1 MQALTVFMA
10 IKKQA
15 ALSFIFIT
23 LLIDITG
30 FGIIIPVIPTLLQ
43 KLTNCTISQA
53 AVYGGWL
60 QATYAVMQLFCA
72 PILGNLSDRF
82 GRRPI
87 LLFALF
93 GFSLDY
99 LFTAFAPTIFWLFVG
114 RTIAGITGA
123 SFSTASAYIGDI
135 STPEKKAQNFGMIGV
150 AFGIGFIIG
159 PLLGGILGKY
169 DVRLPFFAAAFL
181 SMVNF
186 LYGYVILPE
195 SLPKE
200 KRRPFSWSR
209 ANPIGTII
217 HFKKYPVI
225 LGLVISLFLLYVA
238 SHAVQ
243 TTWSYYCIHKF
254 NWSLTQVG
262 WSLAFV
268 GVVVAAVQGGLI
280 RIMIPKLGYEKSVYL
295 GLAFYALGFLLFG
308 AATQGWMMFAF
319 MIVYGLGGLTMPA
332 IQGIMSNEVPTN
344 EQGELQGGMTSL
356 MSLALIVGPLIMTN
370 VFAYFSSTKAVVYIP
385 GAAMYLGCIL
395 TVVSSFL
402 AYNTLVRKKLKK
414 A

>member
-1 MQALTVFMA
+1 MA
-10 IKKQA
+10 TKKQA
-15 ALSFIFIT
+15 ALGFIFIT
-23 LLIDITG
+23 LLIDVTG

-43 KLTNCTISQA
+43 NLTGCSISKA
-53 AVYGGWL
+53 AIYGGWL
-60 QATYAVMQLFCA
+60 QATYAIMQFFIA
-72 PILGNLSDRF
+72 PVLGNLSDKY

-93 GFSLDY
+93 GFAADY
-99 LFTAFAPTIFWLFVG
+99 LFTAFAPTIFWLFIG
-114 RTIAGITGA
+114 RIIAGITGA

-169 DVRLPFFAAAFL
+169 DIRFPFFAAAFL
-181 SMVNF
+181 AMLNF
-186 LYGYVILPE
+186 LYGFVILPE

-200 KRRPFSWSR
+200 KRRAFNWNR
-209 ANPIGTII
+209 ANPIGTLL

-225 LGLVISLFLLYVA
+225 LGLVVSIFLLYVA

-243 TTWSYYCIHKF
+243 TTWGYYSIHKF
-254 NWSLTQVG
+254 GWNAAEIG

-268 GVVVAAVQGGLI
+268 GLVIAIVQGGLI
-280 RIMIPKLGYEKSVYL
+280 RIIIPKIGQEKSVYI
-295 GLAFYALGFLLFG
+295 GLAFYALGFFLFG
-308 AATQGWMMFAF
+308 IASQSWMMYAF

-332 IQGIMSNEVPTN
+332 LQGIMSNEVPTN
-344 EQGELQGGMTSL
+344 EQGELQGGLTSL
-356 MSLALIVGPLIMTN
+356 MSLALIIGPILMTN
-370 VFAYFSSTKAVVYIP
+370 VFAYFSSQKAVFYIP

-402 AYNTLVRKKLKK
+402 AYNTLVTKKKK
-414 A
+414 IKI

>member
-1 MQALTVFMA
+1 MA

-23 LLIDITG
+23 LLIDVTG

-135 STPEKKAQNFGMIGV
+135 SAPEKKAQNFGMIGV
-150 AFGIGFIIG
+150 AFGVGFIIG
-159 PLLGGILGKY
+159 PMLGGILGKY

-181 SMVNF
+181 SMINF
-186 LYGYVILPE
+186 LYGYIILPE

-200 KRRPFSWSR
+200 KRRAFSWSR
-209 ANPIGTII
+209 ANPIGTIT

-268 GVVVAAVQGGLI
+268 GVIIAIVQGGLI
-280 RIMIPKLGYEKSVYL
+280 RIVIPKLGYEKSVYI

-308 AATQGWMMFAF
+308 AATQGWMMYAF
-319 MIVYGLGGLTMPA
+319 MIVYGLGGFTMPA
-332 IQGIMSNEVPTN
+332 IQGIISNEVPMN
-344 EQGELQGGMTSL
+344 EQGELQGGLTSL

-370 VFAYFSSTKAVVYIP
+370 VFAYFSSPKAVVYIP

-395 TVVSSFL
+395 TVISSVL
-402 AYNTLVRKKLKK
+402 AYNTLVRKKIKK
-414 A
+414 V

>member
-1 MQALTVFMA
+1 MA

-23 LLIDITG
+23 LLIDISG

-72 PILGNLSDRF
+72 PILGNLSDHF

-135 STPEKKAQNFGMIGV
+135 SSPEKKAQNFGMIGV

-200 KRRPFSWSR
+200 KRRAFSWSR

-225 LGLVISLFLLYVA
+225 LGLVISVFLLYVA

-268 GVVVAAVQGGLI
+268 GVIVALVQGGLI
-280 RIMIPKLGYEKSVYL
+280 RILIPKLGYEKSVYL
-295 GLAFYALGFLLFG
+295 GLAFYALGFLLF
-308 AATQGWMMFAF
+308 AVATQGWMMYAF

-332 IQGIMSNEVPTN
+332 IQGIMSNEVPMS

-356 MSLALIVGPLIMTN
+356 MSLGLIVGPLLMTN
-370 VFAYFSSTKAVVYIP
+370 VFAYFSSPKAVVYIP